1 MGFVLAC
8 ENGAGIPGRYAKES
22 ALDAAGT
29 LAASRRRLGSY
40 KVGAI
45 HEPECERGNMLTI
58 IPTESLAIL
67 AALLLAIGG
76 GPVFAQVP
84 PSAARAAPDA
94 PFRAAYVP
102 ERDDEALQQVPPAS
116 NPAVRRMS
124 ALRARLAGDPSNLR
138 LATELARTY
147 VDFGREVGDAHYA
160 GYAEAVLAPWMA
172 RGEPPVNVM
181 VIQATILQFR
191 HEFSAARAL
200 LKQAL
205 KRDPKDAQAWLTLA
219 TLDMVQGDYT
229 AAVSECAQVDRT
241 GGLFLGTACSGSV
254 HSYTGRARE
263 SVALFTALASQSSAA
278 NPALAAWTYGLLAES
293 CERLGDWAGAEVHYR
308 KALSYAPGDTFL
320 LVAYADLLLDRNR
333 PAEVI
338 KLLADFALS
347 DTAYLRLALA
357 HAALKT
363 PEASRYAWTMGARFD
378 ALAQRGSD
386 YFGRE
391 QVRFALHLQRDPR
404 SALILAQKN
413 WEVQRAPW
421 DARVLLEAARAA
433 RDPQAAVPVIAFVR
447 ETRLEDPVIERLVR
461 ELEPRAKIA
470 AVAR

>member
-1 MGFVLAC
+1 MLTILLTGRLATL
-8 ENGAGIPGRYAKES
+8 GVALLLGVGS
-22 ALDAAGT
+22 ASVSAQAPA
-29 LAASRRRLGSY
+29 AASRG
-40 KVGAI
+40 
-45 HEPECERGNMLTI
+45 
-58 IPTESLAIL
+58 
-67 AALLLAIGG
+67 
-76 GPVFAQVP
+76 
-84 PSAARAAPDA
+84 APDA

-124 ALRARLAGDPSNLR
+124 TLRARLAGDPSNLR

-172 RGEPPVNVM
+172 RAEPPVTVM

-191 HEFSAARAL
+191 HEFSAARTL

-205 KRDPKDAQAWLTLA
+205 RRDPKDAQGWLTLA
-219 TLDMVQGDYT
+219 TLDIVQGDY
-229 AAVSECAQVDRT
+229 AAAASGCAQLARM

-263 SVALFTALASQSSAA
+263 SVALFTALASQSSA

-308 KALSYAPGDTFL
+308 KALSYAPSDSFL

-338 KLLADFALS
+338 KLLADFAQS
-347 DTAYLRLALA
+347 DIAYLRLALA

-363 PEASRYAWTMGARFD
+363 SEASRYAWTMGARFD

-391 QVRFALHLQRDPR
+391 QVRFTLHLQRDPH
-404 SALILAQKN
+404 SALVLAQKN

-433 RDPQAAVPVIAFVR
+433 RDAQAALPVIAFVR
-447 ETRLEDPVIERLVR
+447 ETRLEDPVIEALVR
-461 ELEPRAKIA
+461 ELEPRAKVA